1 MIRRILCVA
10 GLALAVA
17 APAEA
22 RANITVDTTLPAFG
36 VAYLQFTVTT
46 AGYIDIWTTSRQGT
60 AGTTPFDPFMYLF
73 SGAGTAGV
81 LVTFNDDGCNA
92 VPLQCGPSASG
103 ANALFDNFI
112 LGTGTYTLAVG
123 SFPFNETE
131 ARTGF
136 NNFDPSAGDF
146 SIRIA
151 STPVFIGHPGGGEA
165 TVDAAAVPEPGSL
178 VLLGTGLT
186 AATVVRRRRHRSK
199 RGG

>member
-1 MIRRILCVA
+1 MIRRILCAA

-36 VAYLQFTVTT
+36 VAYLQFTVTA

-73 SGAGTAGV
+73 SGAGTAGP
-81 LVTFNDDGCNA
+81 LVTFNDDGCNQVA
-92 VPLQCGPSASG
+92 FPLQCGPSASG
-103 ANALFDNFI
+103 ANALFDELI

-123 SFPFNETE
+123 SFPLNETE

-136 NNFDPSAGDF
+136 NNFDPSSGDF
-146 SIRIA
+146 SIRIG
-151 STPVFIGHPGGGEA
+151 SIPVFIGHPGGGEA
-165 TVDAAAVPEPGSL
+165 IVDAAAVPEPGSL
-178 VLLGTGLT
+178 MLLGTGI
-186 AATVVRRRRHRSK
+186 AAAALVRRRRR
-199 RGG
+199 R